1 MSTGYTTP
9 TDDVTLSQPLYG
21 ATFGQAVSR
30 FFKKY
35 ATFTG
40 RASRSEF
47 WWWFLVNTIVG
58 LVLYVLTLVLG
69 SSGATFDANTG
80 MSTPGPGI
88 VVGIVLSSIWFLATI
103 VPWLALVWRRFHDTN
118 RSGAFYF
125 LSFIPFVGGIIVLVM
140 LALPS
145 DPAGARFD
153 A

>member
-9 TDDVTLSQPLYG
+9 TDTALSQPLYG

-47 WWWFLVNTIVG
+47 WWWFLVNTLVG
-58 LVLYVLTLVLG
+58 LVLYVITLLLG
-69 SSGATFDANTG
+69 GSGATFDATTG
-80 MSTPGPGI
+80 TSTPGPGF

-125 LSFIPFVGGIIVLVM
+125 LSLIPFVGGIIVLVM

>member
-9 TDDVTLSQPLYG
+9 TNEAPLSQPLYG
-21 ATFGQAVSR
+21 ATFGQAVTR

-47 WWWFLVNTIVG
+47 WWWFLVNALVG
-58 LVLYVLTLVLG
+58 TVLYVLTLVLG
-69 SSGATFDANTG
+69 AGGATFDATTG
-80 MSTPGPGI
+80 ASTPGPGI
-88 VVGIVLSSIWFLATI
+88 VVGIVLSSIWFLATV

-118 RSGAFYF
+118 RPGAFYF
-125 LSFIPFVGGIIVLVM
+125 LGFIPFVGGIIVLVM

-153 A
+153 V